1 MSTRDVI
8 RKAKPKIHECEIS
21 GGIVYVR
28 ALSSGGRSAY
38 LAIVEKHKPASAPT
52 HDIVALG
59 LCEEDGTSSYDPSD
73 EKGMAELRELDG
85 VDAEKIAL
93 KIFEVS
99 GLTKAAAESA
109 EKNS

>member
-8 RKAKPKIHECEIS
+8 RKAKPKVHSCEIS
-21 GGIVYVR
+21 SGTVHVR

-38 LAIVEKHKPASAPT
+38 LALSAKHQPGIPPT
-52 HDIVALG
+52 HDVVALG
-59 LCEEDGTSSYDPSD
+59 LCEEDGSPAYDPAD
-73 EKGMAELRELDG
+73 ERGMSELREMDG
-85 VDAEKIAL
+85 RDAEAVAL

-99 GLTKAAAESA
+99 GLTKTAAENA